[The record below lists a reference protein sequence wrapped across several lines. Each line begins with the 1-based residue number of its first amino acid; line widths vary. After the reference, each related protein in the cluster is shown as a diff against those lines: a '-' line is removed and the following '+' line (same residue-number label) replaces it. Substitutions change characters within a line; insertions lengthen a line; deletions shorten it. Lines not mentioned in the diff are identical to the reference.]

1 MQRSILN
8 SSTFFGDVVRR
19 EIDGFRVNRRP
30 YLGFLSSEPGAG
42 GAVAIE
48 HQGLM
53 SIPLVVSFCKMSG
66 NSHFLAV
73 GDEDGFVSLY
83 DTRRCLPSAASCMEK
98 SGQARVFDWIAH
110 TNAIFDVCWIKDDSN
125 IVTAS
130 GDQSIKLWNAENR
143 KCMGILGGHT
153 GSVKS
158 ISPHASNPDIIVSGS
173 RDGSFA
179 LWDLRC
185 NPTST
190 RNGETR
196 LLPVDVVSGAHGF
209 NKEVSTVPIKSRSC
223 NSFRRKRAPRA
234 SPMSITSVLCL
245 KDSLSIATG
254 GALNSIV
261 KFWDTRNLSSAVAQ
275 ACPQNK
281 PSAEKDTPSHGIS
294 SLSQDSHGAFITASC
309 MDHRIYLYEVLHVN
323 KGATKV
329 FSGSKIDTFYVKSAL
344 SPDGAH
350 LLSGSSDGNAYI
362 WRVNKPEGIPV
373 KLEGHE
379 GEVTAVDWCSSE
391 IGKLV
396 TSADDSKVRVW
407 NMKRGG
413 CISSK
418 SPTSL
423 RKRVVANAPRIKRCR
438 RLVMDDPATVLKEVT
453 DNTCSMEQTT
463 EPSSP
468 IQLKELQFSTPE
480 SGKKRNQMEE
490 NEALRTPKAA
500 LSSPSSVLNPPPS
513 LKRKTIL
520 DYFHAAS

>member
-30 YLGFLSSEPGAG
+30 YLGFLSSVPGAG

-83 DTRRCLPSAASCMEK
+83 DTRQCLPSAASCMEK
-98 SGQARVFDWIAH
+98 SGQARVFDWLAH
-110 TNAIFDVCWIKDDSN
+110 TNAIFDVCWIKDDSH

-143 KCMGILGGHT
+143 KCMGILAGHT

-185 NPTST
+185 NLTST

-196 LLPVDVVSGAHGF
+196 LLSVDVVSGAHGS
-209 NKEVSTVPIKSRSC
+209 NKEVSNVPVKSRTC
-223 NSFRRKRAPRA
+223 NSFRRRRAPRA

-254 GALNSIV
+254 GALN
-261 KFWDTRNLSSAVAQ
+261 RQELSATHFFLQFVTAVWGMQ
-275 ACPQNK
+275 
-281 PSAEKDTPSHGIS
+281 
-294 SLSQDSHGAFITASC
+294 
-309 MDHRIYLYEVLHVN
+309 IYLYEALHLN

-418 SPTSL
+418 SPFSL
-423 RKRVVANAPRIKRCR
+423 RKRVVATAPKINRCR
-438 RLVMDDPATVLKEVT
+438 RLVMDDPATVLKEAA
-453 DNTCSMEQTT
+453 DNTSSMEQT

-480 SGKKRNQMEE
+480 SGKKRNRTEG

-500 LSSPSSVLNPPPS
+500 MTSPSSVLNPPPS